1 MEYSK
6 GRQFTWSRRVI
17 LLALLLAVFA
27 FPTVLTLLA
36 NGKFKSLSAGPSLPG
51 KEEYPWGPRS
61 FLPGHTSVLTAQ
73 EGERLTL
80 SATAAASALY
90 APRLTA
96 RATEWGVE
104 LSWKAVAGAERYEL
118 MTWWDE
124 ETGWLSI
131 DSDDLT
137 GATYM
142 HTSVRTWTTYF
153 YTIRAVNAA
162 GETSGWWAKFPSA
175 RVRPVVTV
183 TTLDKP
189 MSATAGRCALTEL
202 KRRPTAQ
209 TGAQLLLLTG
219 R

>member
-6 GRQFTWSRRVI
+6 GRQFMWSRGVT
-17 LLALLLAVFA
+17 LLAVLLAVFA

-36 NGKFKSLSAGPSLPG
+36 HGEFRSLSAGPSLPG
-51 KEEYPWGPRS
+51 QEEYPWRPRS
-61 FLPGHTSVLTAQ
+61 FLTGHTSVLTAK

-80 SATAAASALY
+80 SPAAAASALY
-90 APRLTA
+90 APRLKA

-104 LSWKAVAGAERYEL
+104 LSWKAVAGAVRYEL
-118 MTWWDE
+118 MTWRDE
-124 ETGWLSI
+124 ETGWQSI
-131 DSDDLT
+131 DIHDLT
-137 GATYM
+137 GETYM

-183 TTLDKP
+183 MATEKP
-189 MSATAGRCALTEL
+189 M
-202 KRRPTAQ
+202 PTIA
-209 TGAQLLLLTG
+209 
-219 R
+219 